1 MRTSN
6 GRTIGKVVALVIPVG
21 VFLSLAA
28 CVVDDGPTG
37 LLIVQDQWLAPG
49 TGADACTVPASA
61 TPARRV
67 EGVLDVALLDQGYH
81 TPHYLFYPLVQNL
94 LGPLSGLAGTGAGA
108 PVEEMHNINM
118 KSFHVKLEVA
128 ASAETSIAWDPGCP
142 GEFDVPAET
151 SQVPPGGSL
160 SEVVEIIRSCNAA
173 PLYEYLQVQPSTAL
187 TVTAT
192 IRAKGHLGSAN
203 ISSPPFTFPVR
214 ACYGCLQTGYSNPA
228 LDFPAV
234 AKCSDLPAN
243 PYTGDPC
250 NPAQDQQV
258 LCCAL
263 DYDAQGNATA
273 LQCPAIPTGA
283 AP

>member
-28 CVVDDGPTG
+28 CVVGDGPTG
-37 LLIVQDQWLAPG
+37 LLIVQDQWLEPG
-49 TGADACTVPASA
+49 TGANACTVPASA
-61 TPARRV
+61 TSTRRV

-81 TPHYLFYPLVQNL
+81 TPHYLFYPLVQNQL
-94 LGPLSGLAGTGAGA
+94 APLSGLVGSGVGA
-108 PVEEMHNINM
+108 PVEEMHNIIM

-128 ASAETSIAWDPGCP
+128 ASADISIAWDPACP

-151 SQVPPGGSL
+151 SQVAPGGFL

-173 PLYEYLQVQPSTAL
+173 PLYEYLQLQPSTEIA
-187 TVTAT
+187 VTAT

-214 ACYGCLQTGYSNPA
+214 ACYGCLQTGYPDPT

-250 NPAQDQQV
+250 NPAQDQMV

-263 DYDAQGNATA
+263 DYDAQGNATV
-273 LQCPAIPTGA
+273 LQCPAVPA
-283 AP
+283 AKSP

>member
-1 MRTSN
+1 
-6 GRTIGKVVALVIPVG
+6 
-21 VFLSLAA
+21 
-28 CVVDDGPTG
+28 
-37 LLIVQDQWLAPG
+37 
-49 TGADACTVPASA
+49 
-61 TPARRV
+61 
-67 EGVLDVALLDQGYH
+67 
-81 TPHYLFYPLVQNL
+81 
-94 LGPLSGLAGTGAGA
+94 
-108 PVEEMHNINM
+108 M

-151 SQVPPGGSL
+151 SQVPPGGYL
-160 SEVVEIIRSCNAA
+160 AEVVEIIRSCNAA
-173 PLYEYLQVQPSTAL
+173 PLYEYLQLQPSTAL

-214 ACYGCLQTGYSNPA
+214 ACYGCLQTGYPDPT

-250 NPAQDQQV
+250 NPAQDQMV

-263 DYDAQGNATA
+263 DYDAQGNATV
-273 LQCPAIPTGA
+273 LQCPAIPAGTG
-283 AP
+283 P

>member
-37 LLIVQDQWLAPG
+37 LVIVQDQWLEPG
-49 TGADACTVPASA
+49 TGANACTIPASA
-61 TPARRV
+61 TSARRV

-81 TPHYLFYPLVQNL
+81 TPRYLFYPLVQNL
-94 LGPLSGLAGTGAGA
+94 LGSLSGLVGSSAGA
-108 PVEEMHNINM
+108 PVEEMHNIIM

-128 ASAETSIAWDPGCP
+128 ASADASITWDPSCP

-151 SQVPPGGSL
+151 SQVPPGGFL
-160 SEVVEIIRSCNAA
+160 GEVVEIIRSCNAA
-173 PLYEYLQVQPSTAL
+173 PLYEYLQLQPSTAL

-214 ACYGCLQTGYSNPA
+214 ACYGCLETGYSDPT

-250 NPAQDQQV
+250 NPAQDQIV